1 MDKIIAFAAMFFAF
15 NAFGQEMP
23 YTTDT
28 LNEFSGFVDI
38 LTPDKLQKKY
48 SPDLLNV
55 RTDDFGMITKRTG
68 YQAYNTDAL
77 VEGSGTSKGSTHFS
91 LQGHK
96 PFRHFDAETD
106 GADAEPPGRI
116 ASLVYF
122 LGRFAYHLV
131 DGFTVGLLGLSVSAY
146 NHFTTTPLKKM

>member
-1 MDKIIAFAAMFFAF
+1 MSILNKTTHTTPSQTLRFNKLLSPRARNVLLLVCMVAA
-15 NAFGQEMP
+15 
-23 YTTDT
+23 
-28 LNEFSGFVDI
+28 V
-38 LTPDKLQKKY
+38 
-48 SPDLLNV
+48 V
-55 RTDDFGMITKRTG
+55 RAG

-106 GADAEPPGRI
+106 GAYAEPPGRI